1 MGRREQAGAG
11 GRRDSRMN
19 LEKMLAR
26 ALTLIGDKRTP
37 CDSPSRYARQV
48 MRRYEAIVNPPT
60 VRPLR
65 CNLCRQMLPPDSFS
79 VDRDKPNGRRPECRG
94 CMKARR
100 LERAERRGQVKQEA
114 RARREGA
121 ERARSAITRM
131 AESRAAELYG
141 TVGT

>member
-1 MGRREQAGAG
+1 
-11 GRRDSRMN
+11 MN

-48 MRRYEAIVNPPT
+48 LRRYEAIVNPPT

-65 CNLCRQMLPPDSFS
+65 CNHCRQMLPPDSFS

-100 LERAERRGQVKQEA
+100 LERAARRERVKQEA
-114 RARREGA
+114 RARREGEERDRA
-121 ERARSAITRM
+121 EFVRTAPN
-131 AESRAAELYG
+131 RAAEMFRS
-141 TVGT
+141 VGT